1 MNSCVLM
8 ATVIRNPE
16 LRYTQENQ
24 TPIAQMLVEFPGG
37 RPDDPPATLKVVAWN
52 NLAKEVQESYQEGD
66 RLVIEGR
73 LNIAMIERAEGFKE
87 KRAELVASR
96 IHRLS
101 GETASVPRATTS
113 DSYVPPVWDSSEVKT
128 EPLPPVDPLS
138 ESNLDEIPF

>member
-101 GETASVPRATTS
+101 GETASVPRAPT
-113 DSYVPPVWDSSEVKT
+113 
-128 EPLPPVDPLS
+128 
-138 ESNLDEIPF
+138 